1 MAGAHWLKQSPST
14 AYAIQPYFVVCKL
27 QNLVTSHHT
36 LLWFESY
43 LTNRQQFTRVAT
55 SLSEPLTITHGVPQ
69 GSILGPTFFSLY
81 MNDLPEVIKFSNI
94 ESYIDGTNVYFLF
107 ASKDTDS
114 CLRQVTEDLQHVQKS
129 GVAPTIFW
137 LILTEP
143 SLSCLGWGKLSP
155 SCPVTSPYLSLVKI
169 VPVTS
174 AKDLGVTLDAN
185 LTFNDHIA
193 SLTSLASSLLSKL
206 VQINRVQHLFSRDAL
221 YIILNSLVF
230 SKLFYCSAVWSGTSK
245 ENIHK
250 LQLMQNF
257 AGRILNTKR
266 FDHITPVLHELG
278 WFTIWQIATALT
290 WCNHDL

>member
-1 MAGAHWLKQSPST
+1 MSTPSYWGSPTCSEEWCCANHLLINPDKT
-14 AYAIQPYFVVCKL
+14 KFVLFGVRQVIPKL
-27 QNLVTSHHT
+27 
-36 LLWFESY
+36 
-43 LTNRQQFTRVAT
+43 
-55 SLSEPLTITHGVPQ
+55 P
-69 GSILGPTFFSLY
+69 
-81 MNDLPEVIKFSNI
+81 SNI
-94 ESYIDGTNVYFLF
+94 TVPFLG
-107 ASKDTDS
+107 
-114 CLRQVTEDLQHVQKS
+114 QDL
-129 GVAPTIFW
+129 
-137 LILTEP
+137 
-143 SLSCLGWGKLSP
+143 
-155 SCPVTSPYLSLVKI
+155 